1 MDLRGKL
8 AREAQR
14 NQTKK
19 AKRHSTGQPN
29 INSKPARSSK
39 KAILGR

>member
-8 AREAQR
+8 THQESR

-19 AKRHSTGQPN
+19 AKRHNTRQPK
-29 INSKPARSSK
+29 INSKPAR
-39 KAILGR
+39 AVI